1 MNKIGEAVGC
11 WITYDIHQ
19 GKWAVVINASG
30 SSVATFNDT
39 NIIGGI
45 NLTSTSL
52 TEVYNSVE
60 ITFPNKELTDEPDVV
75 RVSIP
80 TINRYPNEPDNV
92 LSLSTELI
100 NNPAQAR
107 LLASIQLKQSR
118 IDKVISF
125 TTDYSNIGLK
135 AGNLIAVT
143 NTAYGFASKV
153 FRIITI
159 SEDDTDDG
167 NLIVNITALEYDAD
181 VYSTAGLVYDYR
193 SRSSGI
199 SSIRNN
205 AYLTASDNASTNN
218 VVKNGFNTILQLTPA
233 AIAQGLNLYQNSGTW
248 FIDYAGKTVTIA
260 ATDVVISWTYP
271 DGVDL
276 DIRCRIISPAVGQ
289 NTVEDTLGFTT
300 LSRTVWP
307 IGASGGSGGTAYLEW
322 GGDNTGAGGDPT
334 KVESVR
340 IDIDRI
346 KAAFSSK
353 RYIVVE
359 CRGNWFNT
367 AGTQPVLLT
376 AKLYE
381 GGTTT
386 ATGGPTFNFSNS
398 GATKTRTLAGVEVFV
413 DSLYGNVATGPYA
426 NVANFPATG
435 NLATIYLA
443 TATGLYY
450 RWNGSAY
457 VLSDGL
463 NGATAPGNLMGYFIF
478 DTTTNTAQFTLEIP
492 PYALT

>member
-1 MNKIGEAVGC
+1 MSTIIPNFFSINGVIDTSKSVLENMNKIGEAVGC

-19 GKWAVVINASG
+19 GKWAVVINNTG

-60 ITFPNKELTDEPDVV
+60 ITFPNKDLTDEPDVV
-75 RVSIP
+75 KVSIP
-80 TINRYPNEPDNV
+80 DASRYPNEPNNV
-92 LSLSTELI
+92 LSISSELV

-135 AGNLIAVT
+135 AGDLISVT
-143 NTAYGFASKV
+143 NTAYGFTSKV

-159 SEDDTDDG
+159 SEDDPDDG
-167 NLIVNITALEYDAD
+167 SLVVNITALEYDAD

-199 SSIRNN
+199 VSNRNN
-205 AYLTASDNASTNN
+205 AYLTASNN
-218 VVKNGFNTILQLTPA
+218 TATKNVIRNDFNTLLQLTPA
-233 AIAQGLNLYQNSGTW
+233 AIAQGLNLYQSSGTW
-248 FIDYAGKTVTIA
+248 FIDFGGKTVSIN
-260 ATDVVISWTYP
+260 ATDVVISWTFP

-276 DIRCRIISPAVGQ
+276 DIRCRVVSPAVGQ
-289 NTVEDTLGFTT
+289 TTVDQYLGWTGDPT
-300 LSRTVWP
+300 ATNSTIVWP
-307 IGASGGSGGTAYLEW
+307 VGATTSSSGTAYLEW
-322 GGDNTGAGGDPT
+322 GGDNQGPGGDAT

-340 IDIDRI
+340 VDIDRL
-346 KAAFSSK
+346 KAVFSTK
-353 RYIVVE
+353 RYFVIE
-359 CRGNWFNT
+359 CRGNWFIT
-367 AGTQPVLLT
+367 RGTQAVSLT

-386 ATGGPTFNFSNS
+386 ATGSPTYNFTNA
-398 GATKTRTLAGVEVFV
+398 GATKTKTLAGLSVFV
-413 DSLYGNVATGPYA
+413 DSKHGASVE
-426 NVANFPATG
+426 
-435 NLATIYLA
+435 
-443 TATGLYY
+443 
-450 RWNGSAY
+450 
-457 VLSDGL
+457 SDGF
-463 NGATAPGNLMGYFIF
+463 NGATALGDLMGYFIF
-478 DTTTNTAQFTLEIP
+478 DTQDNTAQFTLEIP

>member
-1 MNKIGEAVGC
+1 MSTIIPNFFSINGVIDTSKSVLENMNKIGEAVGC

-75 RVSIP
+75 RVSILDAS
-80 TINRYPNEPDNV
+80 RYPNEPDNV

-118 IDKVISF
+118 IDKVITFS
-125 TTDYSNIGLK
+125 TDYSNIGLK
-135 AGNLIAVT
+135 AGDLIAVT
-143 NTAYGFASKV
+143 NTAYGFSSKV

-181 VYSTAGLVYDYR
+181 VYSTTGLVYDYR

-271 DGVDL
+271 DGIDL
-276 DIRCRIISPAVGQ
+276 DIRCRIVSPAVGQ
-289 NTVEDTLGFTT
+289 DTVDQTVGYTGGGPTDPFP
-300 LSRTVWP
+300 SIPPYSQDVWP
-307 IGASGGSGGTAYLEW
+307 IGATKSSSGTAYLEW
-322 GGDNTGAGGDPT
+322 GGDNQGAGGDPT

-340 IDIDRI
+340 VDIDRI

-367 AGTQPVLLT
+367 AGTRPVLLT

-386 ATGGPTFNFSNS
+386 ATGGPTFNFSNA
-398 GATKTRTLAGVEVFV
+398 GATKTRTLAGVEV
-413 DSLYGNVATGPYA
+413 
-426 NVANFPATG
+426 
-435 NLATIYLA
+435 
-443 TATGLYY
+443 
-450 RWNGSAY
+450 Y
-457 VLSDGL
+457 VNSKHGASVEADGFD
-463 NGATAPGNLMGYFIF
+463 GTTAPGDLMGYFIF
-478 DTTTNTAQFTLEIP
+478 DTTTNTAQFTLEVP